1 MFTCLPIDTV
11 TGSVHTGRDTP
22 AVIEVNHQEAEWET
36 EQLVKVDGVSEPQ
49 PLGVFFTKW

>member
-11 TGSVHTGRDTP
+11 AGSVHTDRETP
-22 AVIEVNHQEAEWET
+22 AVIEVNHQEAEWKT

-49 PLGVFFTKW
+49 PLGVFFAKW